1 MAVVQISRI
10 QHRSGVSDNLPQLAR
25 GELGLSV
32 DTRKVYI
39 GNGGSDAPKTEN
51 IEILTSLSSI
61 LESASTYTYSDA
73 QIGFSAQTGSS
84 ANSPVTRTLQN
95 KLDDMAS
102 VRDFGAV
109 GDGATDDTAAINRAL
124 YELFAREQITRVR
137 RSLFFPAG
145 TYLVTGTI
153 KIPSFAKLVGEGPD
167 SSTIS
172 STITAGT
179 SPVAQ
184 TADSLQQI
192 DASVGTSGAT
202 QPTDIVIDSMSIVA
216 TTDTPVLI
224 VDQATNV
231 TVSNTNLTGPLS
243 TTPST
248 IGNTRSCVKL
258 SSSAT
263 FVTNHVTFFNCAMEK
278 HNAGVIADNDM
289 DSVVFNSCSFKT
301 MHKGCKIG
309 EFVTGSAPS
318 VDGPRGM
325 KVVNSLFDSIYSN
338 AIHVYDGIGFSSA
351 FNYFKD
357 CANNGSGSGSAT
369 DHVVKYDVGNS
380 HSVGDHF
387 DRPNSDDTNTTR
399 RVNVDAAHK
408 SGMAFDNE
416 NGVKF
421 GGYIQG
427 FGQSVTLDNNATKST
442 GISFADNVQD
452 AAIEIE
458 YYIDR
463 NSKKRQGMLR
473 ITHDGTNQAIDD
485 SFSENSGSVG
495 VTFTLTNG
503 SNITTLN
510 YTTDNS
516 TSGTLYYAIRTL
528 R

>member
-51 IEILTSLSSI
+51 IELLTSLSSI

-73 QIGFSAQTGSS
+73 QIGFSAQTGAS
-84 ANSPVTRTLQN
+84 ANSPITRTLQN

-109 GDGATDDTAAINRAL
+109 GDGATDDTVAINRAL
-124 YELFAREQITRVR
+124 FELFSRESITRVR

-153 KIPSFAKLVGEGPD
+153 KVPSFAKIVGEGPD

-172 STITAGT
+172 SSMSASAT
-179 SPVAQ
+179 PVIQ

-192 DASVGTSGAT
+192 DASVGTGGAT
-202 QPTDIVIDSMSIVA
+202 SPTDIVIDGMSFVA
-216 TTDTPVLI
+216 TADNPVFV
-224 VDQATNV
+224 VDQANNV
-231 TVSNTNLTGPLS
+231 ALSNCNITGPLS

-248 IGNTRSCVKL
+248 IGLTRSCVKL

-263 FVTNHVTFFNCAMEK
+263 YTTDHVTFFNCVLSG
-278 HNAGVIADNDM
+278 HSVGVIADNDM
-289 DSVVFNSCSFKT
+289 DSIVFNACSLEKMFK
-301 MHKGCKIG
+301 GFKIG
-309 EFVTGSAPS
+309 EFQTGSAPS

-325 KVVNSLFDSIYSN
+325 KVISSIFDSIYSN
-338 AIHVYDGIGFSSA
+338 AIHVYDGLGFSSA

-387 DRPNSDDTNTTR
+387 DRPDSDDTNTTR

-408 SGMAFDNE
+408 AGMAFDNL

-421 GGYIQG
+421 GGYIRG

-473 ITHDGTNQAIDD
+473 ITHDGTAQVIDD
-485 SFSENSGSVG
+485 SFSENNGSVG

-516 TSGTLYYAIRTL
+516 ASGTLYYAIRTI